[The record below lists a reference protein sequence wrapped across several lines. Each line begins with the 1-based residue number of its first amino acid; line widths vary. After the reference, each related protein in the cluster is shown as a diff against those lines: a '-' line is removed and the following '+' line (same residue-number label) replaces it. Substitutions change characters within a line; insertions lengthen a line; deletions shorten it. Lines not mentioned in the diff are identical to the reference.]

1 MTFLYAPVLER
12 QKAKMLG
19 VEAIPA
25 KINFLGV
32 SFHDVTMQETL
43 ELIERF
49 VKDRK
54 PHKMFSVNVA
64 CYIESLEDSFMQSF
78 YEKCE
83 LLTLDGMGL
92 YFASKLLGLPF
103 RETVPTSYLTLE
115 LLKIAAAKKY
125 RIYLLGSRPEYLARA
140 IRHIEE
146 RYPGVDIVGSSHGY
160 FTMEEEPLVVERIAK
175 ANPDILLIGISTPI
189 KEKFVARN
197 SELLKVPV
205 QIGVGGTIDVLAGV
219 IHLPPRWVRM
229 AGLEWV
235 NRLRQEP
242 RRFWKRYLRTNVA
255 FGLILLKRFILPTV
269 KS

>member
-1 MTFLYAPVLER
+1 
-12 QKAKMLG
+12 MLG

-83 LLTLDGMGL
+83 LLTLDSMGL

-125 RIYLLGSRPEYLARA
+125 RIYLLGSKPEYLARA
-140 IRHIEE
+140 IRRIEE

-160 FTMEEEPLVVERIAK
+160 FTMEEEPIVVERIAK

-242 RRFWKRYLRTNVA
+242 RRLWKRYLRTNVA
-255 FGLILLKRFILPTV
+255 FGLILLKRFVLPTV